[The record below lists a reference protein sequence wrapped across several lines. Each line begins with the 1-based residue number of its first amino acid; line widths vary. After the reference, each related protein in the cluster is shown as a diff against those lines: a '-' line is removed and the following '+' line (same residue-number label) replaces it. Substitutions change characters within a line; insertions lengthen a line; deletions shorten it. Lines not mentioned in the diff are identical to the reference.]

1 MESIGQLLNTNT
13 ITQLCK
19 TQECA
24 LKKETQ
30 NCVTN
35 MCTQEYEK
43 LSKHEYGLL
52 LRKLE
57 EIGTAYP
64 KSICR
69 IYGVMNVKRALD
81 YTLATPNVRNK
92 GGYFMYMLR
101 QFKKD
106 TPQPTAKPQTTENKV
121 LDTNIPKEQKTSCKL
136 SQLPQIENWR
146 DAREFLCDYM
156 DGCYDNTDN
165 VIQFVQEIK
174 RRYNFG

>member
-1 MESIGQLLNTNT
+1 MESIGTLLNTNT

-24 LKKETQ
+24 LKKEKH

-35 MCTQEYEK
+35 MCTQDYEK

-69 IYGVMNVKRALD
+69 IYGVMNVKRAID

-101 QFKKD
+101 QFKKQE
-106 TPQPTAKPQTTENKV
+106 PQHTEQKISHIKEV
-121 LDTNIPKEQKTSCKL
+121 LDTNTQEEHKIEYRG
-136 SQLPQIENWR
+136 SQLPQIENWM
-146 DAREFLCDYM
+146 DARKFLCDYY
-156 DGCYDNTDN
+156 DGAYEKTDN
-165 VIQFVQEIK
+165 VLSFVNSLK
-174 RRYNFG
+174 KKYNFG